1 MASRPILFHIFHRP
15 LPYGPTLALQQKVH
29 EFQLQRR
36 RVSPDSHDDVL
47 LLLEHR
53 PVYTAGRR
61 QTEDEVLVEST
72 RLKNIGA
79 EFVAT
84 QRGGQTTYHGP
95 GQVVAYPL
103 LDLRRMHLSIA
114 QYICKLQTAMKY
126 HFINTYGIQSVDS
139 DNTGVFLSEDVKLGS
154 IGVQIR
160 HRLTSHGLAYNVT
173 REPLQWF
180 NQVVACGLT
189 GVRAGCIAGATGR
202 DISVPD
208 DLNRFL
214 PIMSRTFGR
223 EMININMEQDGQLQE
238 LIRDLEADADRGGPW
253 PAAPISPI
261 SS

>member
-1 MASRPILFHIFHRP
+1 
-15 LPYGPTLALQQKVH
+15 LQQ
-29 EFQLQRR
+29 RR
-36 RVSPDSHDDVL
+36 IFPDSHDDVL

-61 QTEDEVLVEST
+61 QTEDEKSVEST
-72 RLKNIGA
+72 RLRNIGA
-79 EFVAT
+79 EFVLT
-84 QRGGQTTYHGP
+84 KRGGQTTYHGP

-114 QYICKLQTAMKY
+114 QYICKLQTAMKH
-126 HFINTYGIQSVDS
+126 HFLHTYGIQSVDS

-160 HRLTSHGLAYNVT
+160 HRLTTHGLAYNVNQ
-173 REPLQWF
+173 EPLQWF

-189 GVRAGCIAGATGR
+189 GVRAGCIVNAARR

-208 DLNRFL
+208 DINRFL
-214 PIMSRTFGR
+214 PIMSRTLGR
-223 EMININMEQDGQLQE
+223 EMVSIKTEEEGQLQQ
-238 LIRDLEADADRGGPW
+238 LIRDLEAEADRSGPW
-253 PAAPISPI
+253 PATPISPI